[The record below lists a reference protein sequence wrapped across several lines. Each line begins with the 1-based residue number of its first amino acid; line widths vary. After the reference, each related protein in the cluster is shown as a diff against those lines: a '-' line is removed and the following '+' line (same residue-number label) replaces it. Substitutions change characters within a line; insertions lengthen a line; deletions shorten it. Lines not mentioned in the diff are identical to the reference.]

1 MTIRTRFVWV
11 SLLLLPACLGVAQTS
26 SSGPFS
32 IAAAQS
38 AFSGSTP
45 VHQVTM
51 SGTVNWTAG
60 SLEDS
65 GPVTLQAS
73 ADGSWTTTM
82 ELGSG
87 ARVESQTAA
96 GSSMT
101 CQFQANSNKAAQM
114 GRPDNCRRS
123 LTWFLPPISFQP
135 SLKPSALTLQPLGSA
150 SAPELK
156 TQLAFADISA
166 AFANSTLDA
175 TASNVALDP
184 NTLLPTSLS
193 FNVFPDT
200 GPAIPIPVRVEFSDY
215 RLTSGAQVPY
225 SIKRYLNGTLQAEI
239 TINSVSL
246 R

>member
-1 MTIRTRFVWV
+1 VWV

-32 IAAAQS
+32 LAAAQS
-38 AFSGSTP
+38 AFSGSKP
-45 VHQVTM
+45 VHQVTL

-65 GPVTLQAS
+65 GPVTLQAN

-82 ELGSG
+82 ELQSG
-87 ARVESQTAA
+87 PRLESQTAA
-96 GSSMT
+96 GSSMM
-101 CQFQANSNKAAQM
+101 CQFQANSSKAALV
-114 GRPDNCRRS
+114 GRLDNCRRS

-135 SLKPSALTLQPLGSA
+135 SLKPSALTLQALGSA
-150 SAPELK
+150 GAPALK

-166 AFANSTLDA
+166 AFVNSTLDA
-175 TASNVALDP
+175 TTSNVALDP
-184 NTLLPTSLS
+184 NTLLPTSLT

-215 RLTSGAQVPY
+215 RLTSGAQIPY
-225 SIKRYLNGTLQAEI
+225 SIKRYLNGTLLADI
-239 TINSVSL
+239 TINSVSIQ
-246 R
+246 

>member
-11 SLLLLPACLGVAQTS
+11 SLLILPTSLGVAQTS

-32 IAAAQS
+32 LAAAQS

-45 VHQVTM
+45 VRQVTM

-65 GPVTLQAS
+65 GPVTLQAN

-82 ELGSG
+82 DLQSG
-87 ARVESQTAA
+87 PRVESQTAA

-101 CQFQANSNKAAQM
+101 CQFQVKSNEAAQA

-135 SLKPSALTLQPLGSA
+135 SLKPSALTLQALGSA
-150 SAPELK
+150 GAPELK
-156 TQLAFADISA
+156 TQLAFTDMGA
-166 AFANSTLDA
+166 AFANRTLDA
-175 TASNVALDP
+175 TVSDVALDP

-200 GPAIPIPVRVEFSDY
+200 GPAIPIPVRIEFSDY
-215 RLTSGAQVPY
+215 RLTSGAQIPY
-225 SIKRYLNGTLQAEI
+225 SIKRYLNGTLLAEI

-246 R
+246 Q